1 VTSTVCYLCAIN
13 TTLVPTDITGNTT
26 SSELNGGVCVP
37 LPGNC
42 SEGVAL
48 TASATT

>member
-1 VTSTVCYLCAIN
+1 VTATVCYLCAIN
-13 TTLVPTDITGNTT
+13 TTFVPTDIIGNST
-26 SSELNGGVCVP
+26 SGEYGGGVCVP

-42 SEGVAL
+42 SEGIAL